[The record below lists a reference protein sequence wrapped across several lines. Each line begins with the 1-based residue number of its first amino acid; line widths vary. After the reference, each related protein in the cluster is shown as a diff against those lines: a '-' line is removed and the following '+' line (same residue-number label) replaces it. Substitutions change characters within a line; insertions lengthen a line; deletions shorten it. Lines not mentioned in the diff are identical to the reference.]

1 MKPGLRQESDGTCHC
16 AKQNVQA
23 RTIQNRI
30 KDPGS
35 MQLRD
40 LWDLAEILDAP
51 VGELAG
57 GDLPEE
63 MMAKLMQMK
72 FD

>member
-1 MKPGLRQESDGTCHC
+1 
-16 AKQNVQA
+16 
-23 RTIQNRI
+23 
-30 KDPGS
+30 